1 MEMRDGLTYFDNENA
16 SGDCS
21 NLQDLVK
28 EMSIN
33 EGYSYIIPS
42 SEIKIQRRLGSG
54 EFGVVQQAIWLNENK
69 KITVAVKCLT
79 QSNIQSNPT
88 EFIKEARI
96 MHAIKHENIVR
107 LFGIVLDGETQMLV
121 TELASMRSLLE
132 CLKDTALRED
142 FLNVLTLCDFS
153 HQICKGM
160 EYLESKRLIHRDL
173 AARNILVF
181 SKHKVKISDFGLS
194 RALSVGKTY
203 YQTNFSPTLKLPI
216 AWCAPESINF
226 LRFTTA
232 SDVFSFAV
240 CLWEMFSYGM
250 QPWQAMTGQ
259 QILEAIDE
267 PNYQRLE
274 RPDYCP
280 ESYYNLMK
288 RCWDH
293 DPLKRPKFC
302 EIVDVLPMMMPI
314 QVRALSSCDTREPD
328 MLRYDTNDIIT
339 VLDATKTPFW
349 KGTLNNGRV
358 GFFDPKNSDFSLGAH
373 AMTTTTTKP
382 HPTKS
387 TKKKSIFSKVLSS
400 PSHALKFDSGQ
411 NDMTKHL
418 VEDQEQLLPLTPT
431 SPDLAHTFDNKPNM
445 HFKFFGPYDTEHDQN
460 THRYEDVQ
468 NSNVLPANLRLI
480 SPKDQKI
487 LDQALEIAY
496 KCSTKSMKHPID
508 KNKRKNKKKLM
519 STEEIN
525 NSSNSRSLDSS
536 STLPTSYK
544 EGRHFTE
551 VIKENSEILF
561 TEESKEA
568 YDNLVQNL
576 NKKDDSKFRT
586 LPDRFN
592 ASSITDKSSPFSHR
606 RKPDENFL
614 SFEDTSNRN
623 NNLTTSTSATNAVP
637 LPPKP
642 SIKPSVTCT
651 KRHVR
656 KHPLIVKPQPEE
668 ISNISNNSLNNSLN
682 HSKIEYE
689 NIECNLAVLNDVS
702 LIKF

>member
-1 MEMRDGLTYFDNENA
+1 
-16 SGDCS
+16 
-21 NLQDLVK
+21 
-28 EMSIN
+28 MSIN

-54 EFGVVQQAIWLNENK
+54 EFGVVQQAIWMCDK
-69 KITVAVKCLT
+69 RITVAVKCLT

-107 LFGIVLDGETQMLV
+107 LFGIVLDGEWQMLV

-132 CLKDTALRED
+132 CLKDVTLRED
-142 FLNVLTLCDFS
+142 FLHVLTLCDFS

-194 RALSVGKTY
+194 RALSIGKTY

-226 LRFTTA
+226 LRFTTS
-232 SDVFSFAV
+232 SDVFSFGV

-250 QPWQAMTGQ
+250 QPWAAMTGQ

-280 ESYYNLMK
+280 EGYYNNLMVK
-288 RCWDH
+288 CWSH

-302 EIVDVLPMMMPI
+302 EIVDVLPMMIPI
-314 QVRALSSCDTREPD
+314 QVRALSSCETRETD

-339 VLDATKTPFW
+339 VLDSTKTPFW
-349 KGTLNNGRV
+349 KGTLNNGKV

-373 AMTTTTTKP
+373 ALQK
-382 HPTKS
+382 HPQKS

-411 NDMTKHL
+411 HDMTKHL

-431 SPDLAHTFDNKPNM
+431 SPDLSHTFDNKPNM
-445 HFKFFGPYDTEHDQN
+445 HFKFFGPYDTEHHAEMS
-460 THRYEDVQ
+460 HRYEDVQ
-468 NSNVLPANLRLI
+468 NSALPTNVKLI
-480 SPKDQKI
+480 SSKDQKI

-496 KCSTKSMKHPID
+496 KCSTK
-508 KNKRKNKKKLM
+508 
-519 STEEIN
+519 
-525 NSSNSRSLDSS
+525 
-536 STLPTSYK
+536 
-544 EGRHFTE
+544 
-551 VIKENSEILF
+551 
-561 TEESKEA
+561 
-568 YDNLVQNL
+568 
-576 NKKDDSKFRT
+576 
-586 LPDRFN
+586 
-592 ASSITDKSSPFSHR
+592 
-606 RKPDENFL
+606 
-614 SFEDTSNRN
+614 
-623 NNLTTSTSATNAVP
+623 
-637 LPPKP
+637 
-642 SIKPSVTCT
+642 
-651 KRHVR
+651 
-656 KHPLIVKPQPEE
+656 
-668 ISNISNNSLNNSLN
+668 
-682 HSKIEYE
+682 
-689 NIECNLAVLNDVS
+689 
-702 LIKF
+702 